1 VKFPSDRFF
10 HGDEIILDP
19 ENSVN
24 SKHNTWRGIYL
35 TDAKTPDG
43 PYAVTATVKRISV
56 APQTVT
62 VPFTL
67 VIQGDIYDQI
77 KVRIRDS
84 R

>member
-43 PYAVTATVKRISV
+43 PYAVTATVNKDISSS
-56 APQTVT
+56 PDSNGTVYAGY
-62 VPFTL
+62 P
-67 VIQGDIYDQI
+67 G
-77 KVRIRDS
+77 
-84 R
+84 